1 MKRMK
6 TIDLVLIA
14 VFSSLVAVFSLFSI
28 PNPISVPLTLQTFI
42 IALSGFVLGSSKGV
56 ASVLVYIAV
65 GTIGAPVF
73 TGFQGGFSVLFG
85 MTGGFIMGFIPLVF
99 LCGIKTDKLIVKL
112 LFSFAGIISCHA
124 CGVLWFSRYS
134 ENIINAFLTSSF
146 PYVLKDLVSVV
157 LAMIISKKIITITQK
172 FN

>member
-1 MKRMK
+1 M
-6 TIDLVLIA
+6 
-14 VFSSLVAVFSLFSI
+14 I

-85 MTGGFIMGFIPLVF
+85 MTGGFIIILI
-99 LCGIKTDKLIVKL
+99 IKLTL
-112 LFSFAGIISCHA
+112 L
-124 CGVLWFSRYS
+124 
-134 ENIINAFLTSSF
+134 
-146 PYVLKDLVSVV
+146 D
-157 LAMIISKKIITITQK
+157 
-172 FN
+172 